1 MQIVKQASF
10 YSATLSCCFFGYNS
24 ANSVNI
30 REIQF
35 SFSFSP
41 NPQPGS
47 RCFSYLLVF
56 APRSIM

>member
-1 MQIVKQASF
+1 M
-10 YSATLSCCFFGYNS
+10 
-24 ANSVNI
+24 
-30 REIQF
+30 EIQF

-56 APRSIM
+56 APRLIL